1 LTGRAV
7 GNPGIEAT
15 WEEGSD
21 GFWRPT
27 VVADDPAAY
36 DRLVTVAAATA

>member
-1 LTGRAV
+1 MVEVA
-7 GNPGIEAT
+7 PGTIEAT

-27 VVADDPAAY
+27 IVDDDPSAY
-36 DRLVTVAAATA
+36 DRLVTAAARVGT